1 MGFDNAFDAPFLIAF
16 TSARCPNNNPI
27 APRMIDFPAPVSPVI
42 TEKPD
47 VKLISSLS
55 INA

>member
-1 MGFDNAFDAPFLIAF
+1 MHFDAPFLIAF

-27 APRMIDFPAPVSPVI
+27 APKMIDFPAPVSPVI